1 MIIVSGE
8 NEGNANV
15 LKTELLLVFFF
26 FSNQWDCCR
35 SSGSYGIVSGGH
47 Q

>member
-26 FSNQWDCCR
+26 FLIN
-35 SSGSYGIVSGGH
+35 GIVTEVLEVMG
-47 Q
+47 

>member
-26 FSNQWDCCR
+26 SNQWDCCR

>member
-15 LKTELLLVFFF
+15 LKTELLLFFF
-26 FSNQWDCCR
+26 FFLIN
-35 SSGSYGIVSGGH
+35 GIVAEVLEVMG
-47 Q
+47 